1 VNRDVFSGSLLIA
14 GALAGLVVMALHP
27 TAHGLMEG
35 PGAGGQARL
44 NVIVHGVALAAVAVV
59 FLGLLGL
66 ARRLG
71 SGNLT
76 NAALVFWGLGGAA
89 VISAAVA
96 SGFVAPA
103 VIERMSEAGGEGRAT
118 QEALL
123 AYTGQ
128 LNQGFATVYVVATF
142 VAVILWSV
150 AIVRSGRM
158 ARAAGIVGVV
168 LSALVLLAV
177 LAGHLRLGVHG
188 FGIVTLAQSVWLVW
202 VGFLLCL
209 GGESRSETPRS

>member
-1 VNRDVFSGSLLIA
+1 MNRDVFSGTLLIV
-14 GALAGLVVMALHP
+14 GALAGLVVMGLHP
-27 TAHGLMEG
+27 TAHGLIEG
-35 PGAGGQARL
+35 PDAEGQARL
-44 NVIVHGVALAAVAVV
+44 NVIVHGAALAAVAVV

-76 NAALVFWGLGGAA
+76 NAALVFWGFGGAA

-103 VIERMSEAGGEGRAT
+103 VIARMPEAGGEGRAI

-123 AYTGQ
+123 AFAGQ
-128 LNQGFATVYVVATF
+128 LNQGFAKVYVVAIF
-142 VAVILWSV
+142 AAIILWSV

-158 ARAAGIVGVV
+158 ALAVGIVGLV
-168 LSALVLLAV
+168 LSAVVLLAV
-177 LAGHLRLGVHG
+177 LAGLLRLGVHG
-188 FGIVTLAQSVWLVW
+188 FGIVTFAQSVWLVW
-202 VGFLLCL
+202 VGFLLCQ
-209 GGESRSETPRS
+209 GDEPEGETPRS

>member
-1 VNRDVFSGSLLIA
+1 VNRDVFSGSLLMA
-14 GALAGLVVMALHP
+14 GALAGLVVMAFHP

-35 PGAGGQARL
+35 PGAEGQARL

-76 NAALVFWGLGGAA
+76 NASLVFWGFGGAA

-103 VIERMSEAGGEGRAT
+103 VIERMSDAGGEGRAI

-128 LNQGFATVYVVATF
+128 LNQGFAKVYVVATF
-142 VAVILWSV
+142 ASILLWSV

-188 FGIVTLAQSVWLVW
+188 FGIVTFAQSVWLVW
-202 VGFLLCL
+202 VGCLLCL
-209 GGESRSETPRS
+209 GGEMRS